1 MLTLILSEQNLSTS
15 YKIDSDLSKDI
26 LKNINTIVLQDSN
39 TTMIVNSFGS
49 KSEAVFSKIID
60 VIAEL
65 KLESIKQVQEY
76 FDDALAGKS
85 FDIVILEQLKELLS
99 TSDFDFEVID
109 SLEAAA
115 GSVDIK
121 DETTF
126 VSGTS
131 TQSDSKEYSFNER
144 SFVSS
149 SSPTASDSSAS
160 DDSSDSSTSADS
172 PSSSF
177 SSFSFGG
184 IGGGTD
190 LPTSPIPVVDEN
202 TNDNTPIVTV
212 DVSGLEAGN
221 VIDLIDT
228 ISGSDVIIGT
238 YTVTGTE
245 TTPNAVVIPV
255 STDLSEGP
263 HTLVTEVTNES
274 GNAGDP
280 SGEVSVYIDNTAPSE
295 TPVGTTDT
303 NTADTTPTI
312 SVALPV
318 DTDGNPTL
326 EAGDVI
332 EITDSEGNVIGNH
345 VITQAE
351 IDADPLLPIDVTVGV
366 IDGVVDPSITLPTD
380 GTTTVNVG
388 FTDEAGNAG
397 PTQAIDITTDNTAPS
412 ETPVITTDTN
422 TNDTTPTISV
432 ALPVDTDGNPTLEA
446 GDVIEITDSSG
457 EVIGNHVLTQAEVN
471 NSPATVDVTVG
482 EIDGVVVDSVITL
495 DPDAETTVNVGFIDE
510 AGNAGPTQT
519 IDITIDVT
527 GETAPV
533 PVVDENTNDIT
544 PEVTVDVSGLE
555 A

>member
-39 TTMIVNSFGS
+39 TTMIINSLGS
-49 KSEAVFSKIID
+49 KAEAVFSKIVD
-60 VIAEL
+60 VITEL
-65 KLESIKQVQEY
+65 KLVNIKQVQEY

-85 FDIVILEQLKELLS
+85 FEIDILEQLKELLS

-131 TQSDSKEYSFNER
+131 TQSDKKDYDLNER
-144 SFVSS
+144 SSDSASS
-149 SSPTASDSSAS
+149 SEAADSSAP
-160 DDSSDSSTSADS
+160 DDSSDSSASADS

-190 LPTSPIPVVDEN
+190 SPTSPLPVVDEN

-212 DVSGLEAGN
+212 DVSGLEAGD

-245 TTPNAVVIPV
+245 TTPNAVAIPV
-255 STDLSEGP
+255 TTDLAEGA
-263 HTLVTEVTNES
+263 HTLVTEVTNAS
-274 GNAGDP
+274 GNASD
-280 SGEVSVYIDNTAPSE
+280 SSAEVSVYIDNTAPSE

-303 NTADTTPTI
+303 NTQDTTPTI

-318 DTDGNPTL
+318 DGAGDSTL

-332 EITDSEGNVIGNH
+332 EITDSNGEVIGNH
-345 VITQAE
+345 VLTQAE
-351 IDADPLLPIDVTVGV
+351 IDAAPATVDVTVGE
-366 IDGVVDPSITLPTD
+366 IDGVVVDPAITLDPDTE
-380 GTTTVNVG
+380 TTVNVG

-412 ETPVITTDTN
+412 ETPVGTTDTN
-422 TNDTTPTISV
+422 TQDTTPTIS
-432 ALPVDTDGNPTLEA
+432 
-446 GDVIEITDSSG
+446 
-457 EVIGNHVLTQAEVN
+457 
-471 NSPATVDVTVG
+471 
-482 EIDGVVVDSVITL
+482 
-495 DPDAETTVNVGFIDE
+495 
-510 AGNAGPTQT
+510 
-519 IDITIDVT
+519 
-527 GETAPV
+527 
-533 PVVDENTNDIT
+533 
-544 PEVTVDVSGLE
+544 
-555 A
+555 